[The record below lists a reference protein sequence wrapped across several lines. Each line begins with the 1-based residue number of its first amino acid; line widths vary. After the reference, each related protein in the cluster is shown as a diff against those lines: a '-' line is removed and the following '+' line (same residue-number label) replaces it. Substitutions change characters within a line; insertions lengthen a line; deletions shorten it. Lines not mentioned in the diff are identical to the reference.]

1 MRFRVTAMLL
11 LLASAGSQVAQAD
24 VRPDPTNPTGA
35 YSPIY
40 LVLLVV
46 IGVGIYLYRRRNSD

>member
-1 MRFRVTAMLL
+1 MRYRLAALVAAAATAFPEAA
-11 LLASAGSQVAQAD
+11 LAD
-24 VRPDPTNPTGA
+24 LRPDPTDPTGA

-46 IGVGIYLYRRRNSD
+46 IGVGIYLYRRRK